1 MNIKKLFGAIL
12 TLLGIAGLIYTAT
25 IFIDTSGSTVDI
37 KSLIIY
43 GVLGFLFFII
53 GLGLPTLMFLHL
65 LTHAFFKSCLFLQVG
80 VFIH

>member
-1 MNIKKLFGAIL
+1 MNNKKLFGAIL

-43 GVLGFLFFII
+43 GFLGFLFFITGI
-53 GLGLPTLMFLHL
+53 SLVRATIDE
-65 LTHAFFKSCLFLQVG
+65 S
-80 VFIH
+80 